1 LSRPPTPSRRRR
13 RHIIAHR
20 LKKKEGEEE
29 PYDYRA
35 AEKADQMRIQ
45 QDLLKKRRSGSLIE
59 EASARRQNVRKTVDA
74 RKAERKQERDA
85 LAEGRMPETLK
96 KWNPYAEE
104 NREANSGIVVPLLP
118 FGMRKYDEGERFDLR
133 SPYAGACAC
142 ALPSSLFCALPA
154 AP

>member
-1 LSRPPTPSRRRR
+1 
-13 RHIIAHR
+13 
-20 LKKKEGEEE
+20 
-29 PYDYRA
+29 
-35 AEKADQMRIQ
+35 MRIQ

-133 SPYAGACAC
+133 SPYAGARPRPLAPRPTPAVRCAC
-142 ALPSSLFCALPA
+142 CRPPPPSLAGTAPPSSA
-154 AP
+154 